1 MLQQQVRIFP
11 YLDQTE
17 LFLEIDIFYRRK
29 LEKMSI
35 EVKWI
40 LYVTDWK
47 VPRSVLNASGAYEV
61 ENFWSL
67 THGIM
72 HEWTDGRK
80 YRYNGWNSD
89 LDLSFYWQ

>member
-35 EVKWI
+35 EVK
-40 LYVTDWK
+40 
-47 VPRSVLNASGAYEV
+47 
-61 ENFWSL
+61 
-67 THGIM
+67 
-72 HEWTDGRK
+72 
-80 YRYNGWNSD
+80 
-89 LDLSFYWQ
+89 